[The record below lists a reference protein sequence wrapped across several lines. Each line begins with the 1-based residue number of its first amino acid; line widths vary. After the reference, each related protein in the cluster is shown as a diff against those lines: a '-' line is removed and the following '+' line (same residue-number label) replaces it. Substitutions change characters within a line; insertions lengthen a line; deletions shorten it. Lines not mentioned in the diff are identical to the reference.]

1 MSGWLFVSNKL
12 YLEKNHSTLKILFKY
27 ISIAIVLLILLSEFT
42 YEQQENKNL
51 VWPPTPQKAR
61 IKFVQ
66 TISSLKDVSSEP
78 GFWSKL
84 FAWLFGSEEATRWLV
99 QPVAVA
105 ISNSG
110 ELYISDPGAKC
121 VHVLDL
127 KNKKHRF
134 ISETKYGSL
143 LSPVGIA
150 FSPDK
155 KIFISDSERGEV
167 IALDDG
173 DDAIFR
179 IKSGLVRPTGIAI
192 AAGKLYVIDT
202 GQHKILVF
210 DLNGKFLFE
219 FGHRGSEHG
228 EFNFPV
234 HLTISK
240 SNLYVVDAMN
250 YRIQTFDLDSKFI
263 SSFGEVGNV
272 AGTFANP
279 KSVSVDSDGNLYIT
293 DALMDVVQIFDRN
306 GQLLL
311 VVGSKG
317 VEVGEFMSPSGVDID
332 SSDNIYVADALN
344 KRIQIFKYLK

>member
-1 MSGWLFVSNKL
+1 M
-12 YLEKNHSTLKILFKY
+12 KIIFKY
-27 ISIAIVLLILLSEFT
+27 ITLTIVLFVFLSE
-42 YEQQENKNL
+42 YPYAQSGKANL

-84 FAWLFGSEEATRWLV
+84 FGWLFGSEEATRWLV

-105 ISNSG
+105 ISNDG

-143 LSPVGIA
+143 SSPVGLA

-173 DDAIFR
+173 DDAIFK
-179 IKSGLVRPTGIAI
+179 IKNRLVRPTGIAI

-202 GQHKILVF
+202 AQHKILVF
-210 DLNGKFLFE
+210 DLNGNFLFE
-219 FGHRGSEHG
+219 FGHRGSGNG

-234 HLTISK
+234 HLAISK
-240 SNLYVVDAMN
+240 SSLNVVDAMN
-250 YRIQTFDLDSKFI
+250 YRIQTFDLDGKFI
-263 SSFGEVGNV
+263 SSFGEVGNA

-279 KSVSVDSDGNLYIT
+279 KSIALDSDGNLYIT
-293 DALMDVVQIFDRN
+293 DALMDVVQIFDKQ

-317 VEVGEFMSPSGVDID
+317 MDVGEFMSPSGVAID
-332 SSDNIYVADALN
+332 SFDNIYVADALN